1 MWKDLSLK
9 DKSALMQI
17 MVNNGIY
24 DLSTIRDTY
33 NKFAEGGYVREKN
46 NNPIAFDEEG
56 NLTDQITGEKGTMLL
71 PEVTV
76 RGVSPETRARNYSSN
91 FDGTFGL
98 SQRDVY
104 GMMPIIGDALDVKD
118 IATDI
123 YNGNYLNAGIGVG
136 MFLLPNIIEKPLRK
150 LSRVFKKPTKNV
162 IESITNSNKFS
173 ITDQQ
178 WDAAYNKALQ
188 NNDLQEAQRLRD
200 LHFEVSAPNTQIKDI
215 QYHGAKGNAKFN
227 VFNPKLIGQ
236 TDQGWAGR
244 GYYFTPTK
252 DYAKMYGSEPR
263 AFYINAK
270 KVHDGTTSA
279 YFGREDGPAAE
290 VFKRI
295 GKKRGVDVQPI
306 LDDLISSDAIRTS
319 FPQTKPYNGTFEEVV
334 TRNNNQMKL
343 ADAVTYDDN
352 GKIIPLS
359 KRDNFNNPDIRY
371 SLLPIGLTIGGAA
384 YLNQK
389 NKNK

>member
-56 NLTDQITGEKGTMLL
+56 NLTDQITGEKGTMML

-76 RGVSPETRARNYSSN
+76 RGVSPETRAKNYSSY
-91 FDGTFGL
+91 FDGTYEL
-98 SQRDVY
+98 SQRDIY

-123 YNGNYLNAGIGVG
+123 YKGNYLNAGIGTG

-150 LSRVFKKPTKNV
+150 LSRVFKKPTKDI
-162 IESITNSNKFS
+162 IENITDSNKFS

-188 NNDLQEAQRLRD
+188 NNDLQQAQKLRD
-200 LHFEVSAPNTQIKDI
+200 LHFTTKAPNTVAINDDGTPLKL
-215 QYHGAKGNAKFN
+215 YHGTDNNFNQFTFDLYGKTDNGGATFGKG
-227 VFNPKLIGQ
+227 IY
-236 TDQGWAGR
+236 T
-244 GYYFTPTK
+244 TPIK
-252 DYAKMYGSEPR
+252 DYAQLYGKNIKELYSNLTNPRDYGYVNPMEFIQQKMLFGEEFATGNGIDGVIGNPSWKGIRGLKE
-263 AFYINAK
+263 YINHK
-270 KVHDGTTSA
+270 PSA
-279 YFGREDGPAAE
+279 LKY
-290 VFKRI
+290 
-295 GKKRGVDVQPI
+295 
-306 LDDLISSDAIRTS
+306 SDAI
-319 FPQTKPYNGTFEEVV
+319 
-334 TRNNNQMKL
+334 
-343 ADAVTYDDN
+343 TYDDN

-359 KRDNFNNPDIRY
+359 KRDNFNNPDMRY